1 MTCLLMNYVNR
12 KSCKH
17 SKLCP
22 ANKCIVRTSKE
33 GAPSDYH
40 EEDGDKEDLAG
51 KGKAML
57 PRVKELG
64 ERGLMD
70 VRRDI

>member
-1 MTCLLMNYVNR
+1 MLTNYVNR
-12 KSCKH
+12 KRSKY

-51 KGKAML
+51 KGKAMS
-57 PRVKELG
+57 PRVKGLG
-64 ERGLMD
+64 EKGLMD